1 MDSLGAADKQR
12 YPDLIYVVE
21 DDPDVSQLIE
31 HNLRTAGYEVRTYAS
46 VGDFLLNKSGN
57 PHGCVVLDVRM
68 PGPSAFDLQDVLVKL
83 DEPLQIIFLPAYGDI
98 PTSVRSANTDAVDFR
113 TKPIQKE
120 ALLRAVSTALAAQ
133 AKRRL
138 AREQLLA

>member
-1 MDSLGAADKQR
+1 MKRSRKTNGNVSGAR
-12 YPDLIYVVE
+12 
-21 DDPDVSQLIE
+21 S
-31 HNLRTAGYEVRTYAS
+31 GS
-46 VGDFLLNKSGN
+46 DFCGRK
-57 PHGCVVLDVRM
+57 
-68 PGPSAFDLQDVLVKL
+68 LV
-83 DEPLQIIFLPAYGDI
+83 DEPLPIIFLPAYGDI